1 MRKMY
6 SQVTLEIF
14 CILQKNN
21 SHSYVENWPKLWLYL
36 RCPESQFAC
45 IACSVQLS
53 PLMLFCAIF
62 STSTFTSVLHSWM
75 KNTHESVMF
84 PIQTDGML
92 LFITLGSFQIHPSLI
107 SLFCFFTVKKYSKQ
121 PSTQQPKFICQ
132 LLN

>member
-1 MRKMY
+1 MWK
-6 SQVTLEIF
+6 TGPNF
-14 CILQKNN
+14 GCIWGVLRASLHVFHVQ
-21 SHSYVENWPKLWLYL
+21 SSCHHSCYFVP
-36 RCPESQFAC
+36 F
-45 IACSVQLS
+45 
-53 PLMLFCAIF
+53 F

-121 PSTQQPKFICQ
+121 PCTQQPKFICQ
-132 LLN
+132 LLNWYCLQHGSSIHFILFLL